1 MKYFFI
7 MYLLIFTHLA
17 SALTLDECINKA
29 ITTHP
34 DIKNALL
41 GVDAS
46 QSGLKIAKADYL
58 PQVSLN
64 AEYDPTRTYVLPV
77 NGVFNTKDDDG
88 WSVGGVINQKIW
100 DFSKTTSNIEAQK
113 VSKDV
118 SNLTLED
125 AKALLA
131 YRVKLQYELM
141 LVQSEAIKVRD
152 KDLKVKEELFRQ
164 AQAFVKNGLKT
175 KADSTRFLS
184 AVYLAKDN
192 LAISKAGYEKAK
204 VSLSLYIG
212 ESIAD
217 NVVLENRLEH
227 LVSLS
232 VDEETL
238 LDNSLTLKSLE
249 KSIKQ
254 ESLNYKATKA
264 SHYGSL
270 DAIASYSHQNTLNE
284 YDSSLVGV
292 ILNIPIYSGGRT
304 SAQVELAMVN
314 QERVK
319 ATYDATKLAIKEEF
333 ENLLIDIERYSK
345 TIEAREA
352 QIEASQQTQILL
364 EARYKEGLSTYIEVL
379 DANAITLDAKLSLL
393 QAIYEKSSAIHRV
406 EYLQGKII

>member
-1 MKYFFI
+1 MKKIVIIF
-7 MYLLIFTHLA
+7 LLIFTQSI

-29 ITTHP
+29 IATHP

-46 QSGLKIAKADYL
+46 QNGIKIAKADYL
-58 PQVSLN
+58 PQVNLN

-77 NGVFNTKDDDG
+77 NGTFNTKDSDG
-88 WSVGGVINQKIW
+88 WSVSGVVNQKIW
-100 DFSKTTSNIEAQK
+100 DFSKTSSNIEAK
-113 VSKDV
+113 RVSKDV
-118 SNLTLED
+118 ANLTLED

-131 YRVKLQYELM
+131 YRVKLKYELM
-141 LVQSEAIKVRD
+141 LVQSEAIKVRE
-152 KDLKVKEELFRQ
+152 KDLQVKEELFKQ
-164 AQAFVKNGLKT
+164 AQALVRNGMKT

-192 LAISKAGYEKAK
+192 LAIAKADYEKAK

-217 NVVLENRLEH
+217 DVVLENSLEH
-227 LVSLS
+227 LSFLH

-238 LDNSLTLKSLE
+238 LDNSLTLKSLQ
-249 KSIKQ
+249 KGIKQ
-254 ESLNYKATKA
+254 ENLNYKVAKA

-270 DAIASYSHQNTLNE
+270 DAVASYTHQNTLNE

-292 ILNIPIYSGGRT
+292 TLNIPIYSGGRT
-304 SAQVELAMVN
+304 SAQVQQSVINKKIL
-314 QERVK
+314 K
-319 ATYDATKLAIKEEF
+319 ATYDAKKLSIKEEF
-333 ENLLIDIERYSK
+333 ENLLIDIKRYSK

-352 QIEASQQTQILL
+352 QIEASQQTQYLL
-364 EARYKEGLSTYIEVL
+364 QARYKEGISTYIEVL
-379 DANAITLDAKLSLL
+379 DANAILLDAKLSLL

-406 EYLQGKII
+406 EYLQGKKV